1 MGFAAIFVPAAG
13 PEYKVRRFFDVAP
26 GATETFSVADIFGA
40 LPEDGPEFVR
50 GIVILR
56 FFAPE
61 DLVTT
66 RFFSQVVTAES
77 LMDTGPGTPAQI
89 LPLEVG
95 TPQHLFGGRQERA
108 LRR

>member
-1 MGFAAIFVPAAG
+1 MPAAG
-13 PEYKVRRFFDVAP
+13 PEYRVRRFLGVAP
-26 GATETFSVADIFGA
+26 GVTETFTVADIFGE
-40 LPEDGPEFVR
+40 LPEAAPDFVR

-61 DLVTT
+61 DLAPT
-66 RFFSQVVTAES
+66 RVFSNVVTAES
-77 LMDTGPGTPAQI
+77 LTDIGPGTPVQI